1 MATGAPE
8 RQARLRR
15 FQELVKSDIGL
26 IPLFAE
32 FETVVTRENVQGY
45 VSYPDGIPFLAKL
58 SLG

>member
-1 MATGAPE
+1 
-8 RQARLRR
+8 
-15 FQELVKSDIGL
+15 L